1 MMSAMFLP
9 MTVKPTRQLPKIT
22 ATLIDNIFT
31 NDNILGTHLNGILFN
46 NLSDHLP
53 VFSEFLRWRV
63 ISLVAKMNVISLEGI
78 NNESVA
84 SFERE
89 LEKQTG
95 KR

>member
-53 VFSEFLRWRV
+53 VFSV
-63 ISLVAKMNVISLEGI
+63 SKMKSYKPSGK
-78 NNESVA
+78 NECY
-84 SFERE
+84 FTRRH
-89 LEKQTG
+89 Q
-95 KR
+95 

>member
-1 MMSAMFLP
+1 MEYSS
-9 MTVKPTRQLPKIT
+9 TIYRIT
-22 ATLIDNIFT
+22 YLC
-31 NDNILGTHLNGILFN
+31 
-46 NLSDHLP
+46 SQ
-53 VFSEFLRWRV
+53 FLRWRV
-63 ISLVAKMNVISLEGI
+63 ISLVAKMNGISLEGI